1 MIVVAVLIR
10 QYCIDIL
17 FFVCWFIYSYI
28 YMRDIAQIFV
38 VYWFIYSFIYMRE
51 YCTDFFL
58 FIGLFTHLFVSG
70 SIAHIFCF
78 CFFLFIG
85 LYIRLFVCG
94 ICVTLIKNTE
104 YNAPS

>member
-38 VYWFIYSFIYMRE
+38 VYWFIYLFIYMRE
-51 YCTDFFL
+51 YCRDFFL
-58 FIGLFTHLFVSG
+58 LVYLFICKREYCTNIL
-70 SIAHIFCF
+70 
-78 CFFLFIG
+78 FLFFCLLVYIFVY
-85 LYIRLFVCG
+85 LYAGFALH
-94 ICVTLIKNTE
+94 
-104 YNAPS
+104 